1 MHNVNNLKK
10 ILLVVRWPVGGI
22 RTFIRYVYK
31 NFDPNQWRFSI
42 IAPEI
47 DEMRVL
53 MEDLSGLDIAW
64 IPVRGIPDDGS
75 SGFWKIT
82 RCVARHLA
90 REKYNLVHSH
100 GFTSG
105 LCASLPSFSRG
116 IPHLMTSHDVIND
129 DQFSGIKG
137 GLKKIGM
144 GTVFSL
150 ISKIH
155 SVSYDAQDNLVSFFP
170 GLAKKNGKL
179 LVIPNGIDTDRF
191 LTAEPRNLRL
201 ELGLNDD
208 VFLIGFF
215 GRFMK
220 QKGFHYLVE
229 AIEILTK
236 KNLPRKPLVLAFGEG
251 GFIREEKQS
260 IIEKGLESY
269 FRFLPFTPNVAG
281 AIKGLDVVVMPSL
294 WEACPLL
301 PMETLVSGTPL
312 IASNCIGLREVI
324 KDTPS
329 RIVPSG
335 NSTAL
340 ADIIHKEILD
350 PSKNKSMSF
359 IEEAAERFCVKK
371 QAAELQK
378 ISMNLSV
385 Q

>member
-1 MHNVNNLKK
+1 
-10 ILLVVRWPVGGI
+10 
-22 RTFIRYVYK
+22 
-31 NFDPNQWRFSI
+31 
-42 IAPEI
+42 
-47 DEMRVL
+47 
-53 MEDLSGLDIAW
+53 
-64 IPVRGIPDDGS
+64 
-75 SGFWKIT
+75 
-82 RCVARHLA
+82 
-90 REKYNLVHSH
+90 
-100 GFTSG
+100 
-105 LCASLPSFSRG
+105 
-116 IPHLMTSHDVIND
+116 MTSHDVIND